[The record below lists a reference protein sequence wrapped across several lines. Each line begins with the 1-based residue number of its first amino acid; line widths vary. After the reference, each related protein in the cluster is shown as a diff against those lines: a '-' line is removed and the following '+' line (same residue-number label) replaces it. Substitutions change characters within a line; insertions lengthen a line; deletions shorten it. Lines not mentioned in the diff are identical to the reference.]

1 MRLKSVMMGV
11 IGLAMLAGCAPSTTF
26 VNTWTAPDAKPF
38 AFKKVLVI
46 ALVPNEQMRRSAED
60 QIVGLVK
67 NTTAVASY
75 SFLSTEQM
83 KDPDYAKAKVAEMG
97 FDGAVILAYQGTEKE
112 SEYVPGGAYASPYY
126 QPFWGYYGYASP
138 MMYDPGYMTTYNL
151 VKIET
156 TIYSLPDQKMLW
168 AGMSQTE
175 DPGSLQSLVDS
186 VAQGAATKLRQQG
199 LVK

>member
-1 MRLKSVMMGV
+1 MRLKPGMAAV
-11 IGLAMLAGCAPSTTF
+11 IGLAMLAGCSPATTF

-38 AFKKVLVI
+38 EFKKLLVI
-46 ALVPNEQMRRSAED
+46 GLLPNEQMRRSAED
-60 QIVGLVK
+60 QIVGLIK
-67 NTTAVASY
+67 KTPSVASY
-75 SFLSTEQM
+75 TFLSTEQM
-83 KDPDYAKAKVAEMG
+83 KDTDYAKAKVAEMG
-97 FDGAVILAYQGTEKE
+97 FDGAVIMAYQGTEKE
-112 SEYVPGGAYASPYY
+112 TEYVPGGAYASPYY

-138 MMYDPGYMTTYNL
+138 VMYDPGYMATYNL

-168 AGMSQTE
+168 AGMSETE
-175 DPGSLQSLVDS
+175 DPGSLQALVES

>member
-1 MRLKSVMMGV
+1 MRLKPVMVCV
-11 IGLAMLAGCAPSTTF
+11 IGLAMLAGCSPATTF

-60 QIVGLVK
+60 QIVGLIK
-67 NTTAVASY
+67 NTPAVASY
-75 SFLSTEQM
+75 TFLSAEQM
-83 KDPDYAKAKVAEMG
+83 KDTDYAKAKVAELG
-97 FDGAVILAYQGTEKE
+97 IDGAVILAYQGTDKE
-112 SEYVPGGAYASPYY
+112 TEYVSGGAYASSYY

-138 MMYDPGYMTTYNL
+138 VMYDPGYMTTYNV

-156 TIYSLPDQKMLW
+156 TIYSMPDEKMLW
-168 AGMSQTE
+168 AGMSHTE

-186 VAQGAATKLRQQG
+186 VAQATATKLRQQG